1 MKVLLVANTDW
12 YLFRFRLALARQLRA
27 SGHEVVLV
35 SPPGEFVASL
45 QEEGFRWVAWDVS
58 RRGMDPWREAAA
70 VNALTQIYK
79 RERPALVHHHTLK
92 PILYGSIAARRAQVP
107 HVIDSVAGRGY
118 LFLSA
123 SLRARLVRPLL
134 STVFRWALSERA
146 DLVTF
151 ENEDDLRLFLDKRW
165 VREGKARLISGVGV
179 DTGYF
184 VPLPEPDGVPVALL
198 VGRMLWDK
206 GVETFVEAA
215 KILKPGG
222 GIRFALVGGPDPGNP
237 SSIPEEALIHW
248 AESGLVEW
256 WRWQQD
262 VRKAYAACHLV
273 VLPSRGEGLPVS
285 LVEAAA
291 CARPLVAT
299 DVPGCRDVVA
309 DGVNGYLVPVDD
321 AAALAAAIE
330 KLADDGPSRKEMGKA
345 SRRLAEE
352 KFDVQLINR
361 DVLNLYEQVLEP

>member
-27 SGHEVVLV
+27 AGHEVVLV
-35 SPPGEFVASL
+35 SPAGEFVASL
-45 QEEGFRWVAWDVS
+45 QEEGFRWVAWNVS

-70 VNALTQIYK
+70 VNALTRIYEQ
-79 RERPALVHHHTLK
+79 ERPALVHHHTLK
-92 PILYGSIAARRAQVP
+92 PILYGSIAAWRADVP

-134 STVFRWALSERA
+134 SSIFRWALSERA

-151 ENEDDLRLFLDKRW
+151 ENEDDLRLFLDRHW
-165 VREGKARLISGVGV
+165 VHEGKTRLISGVGV
-179 DTGYF
+179 DTDYF
-184 VPLPEPDGVPVALL
+184 VPLPEPEGVPVALL

-215 KILKPGG
+215 KMLEPGG
-222 GIRFALVGGPDPGNP
+222 GIRFALAGSPDPGNP
-237 SSIPEEALIHW
+237 SSVPEEALTHW
-248 AESGLVEW
+248 AESGWVEW

-262 VRKAYAACHLV
+262 VRKAYAACAMV

-299 DVPGCRDVVA
+299 DVPGCRDVVD

-321 AAALAAAIE
+321 ATALAKAIQ
-330 KLADDGPSRKEMGKA
+330 KLVEDASVRERMGKA

-352 KFDVQLINR
+352 KFDVRLINGHM
-361 DVLNLYEQVLEP
+361 LNLYEQVLEP

>member
-12 YLFRFRLALARQLRA
+12 YLFRFRLALARELRA
-27 SGHEVVLV
+27 AGHEVVLV
-35 SPPGEFVASL
+35 SPPGEFVTHF
-45 QEEGFRWVAWDVS
+45 QKEGFRWVAWRVS
-58 RRGMDPWREAAA
+58 RRGMNPLQELRA
-70 VNALTQIYK
+70 VNALAKIYQQ
-79 RERPALVHHHTLK
+79 EQPALVHHHTLK
-92 PILYGSIAARRAQVP
+92 PILYGSIAAGKARVP

-123 SLRARLVRPLL
+123 SLRASLARPAL
-134 STVFRWALSERA
+134 SAVFRWALAERA

-151 ENEDDLRLFLDKRW
+151 ENEDDLRLFLDKGW
-165 VREGKARLISGVGV
+165 LQEGKARLISGVGV

-184 VPLPEPDGVPVALL
+184 VPLPEPGGIPVALL

-215 KILKPGG
+215 KILKPRA
-222 GIRFALVGGPDPGNP
+222 GIRFALVGAPDPGNP
-237 SSIPEEALIHW
+237 SSIPEEALVQW
-248 AESGLVEW
+248 AEAGWVEW

-262 VRKAYAACHLV
+262 VRRAYGACHMV

-299 DVPGCRDVVA
+299 DVPGCREVISN
-309 DGVNGYLVPVDD
+309 GVNGYLVPVDN
-321 AAALAAAIE
+321 AASLAAAIE
-330 KLADDGPSRKEMGKA
+330 KLADDECERKEMGKA

-352 KFDVQLINR
+352 KFDVRLINGQL
-361 DVLNLYEQVLEP
+361 LNLYRQVLES